1 MAQISMKQS
10 EKLDGVIELLSL
22 QQGQLSNIGQLFVNV
37 DKQLE
42 LLTRMCNEN
51 ANAINSLEAE
61 LEEIKT
67 RL

>member
-22 QQGQLSNIGQLFVNV
+22 QQAQLTNI

-51 ANAINSLEAE
+51 ANAINVLEGE

-67 RL
+67 KL

>member
-1 MAQISMKQS
+1 MAQISMKQN

-22 QQGQLSNIGQLFVNV
+22 QQAQLTNIDN
-37 DKQLE
+37 QLE

-51 ANAINSLEAE
+51 ANALNVLEGE

-67 RL
+67 KL

>member
-22 QQGQLSNIGQLFVNV
+22 QQAQLTNIDN
-37 DKQLE
+37 QLE

-51 ANAINSLEAE
+51 ANALNVLEGE

-67 RL
+67 KL

>member
-22 QQGQLSNIGQLFVNV
+22 QQQQLNNIDN
-37 DKQLE
+37 QLE

-51 ANAINSLEAE
+51 ANALNVLEGE

-67 RL
+67 KL

>member
-1 MAQISMKQS
+1 MTQISMKQS

-22 QQGQLSNIGQLFVNV
+22 QQGQLSNI

-67 RL
+67 KL

>member
-22 QQGQLSNIGQLFVNV
+22 QQAQLTNIDN
-37 DKQLE
+37 QLE

-51 ANAINSLEAE
+51 ANAINAIEGE

>member
-1 MAQISMKQS
+1 MTQISMKQS

-22 QQGQLSNIGQLFVNV
+22 QQAQLTNIDN
-37 DKQLE
+37 QLE

-51 ANAINSLEAE
+51 ANALNVLEGE

-67 RL
+67 KL